1 MRAESVQSA
10 SKGGERTKSDRVG
23 GGSRAN
29 TIDVIR
35 APTTSARRNV
45 IVRGA
50 LELADRSPTARGI
63 IEAFLPQHHAARI
76 VELDYGFEFEMP
88 IQVEPDLIRALV
100 GNNIAV
106 YQLVRLAKTKGHW
119 RNHST

>member
-1 MRAESVQSA
+1 VGIVMKTAE
-10 SKGGERTKSDRVG
+10 GPEESDRG
-23 GGSRAN
+23 TPRDYKESMYRFY
-29 TIDVIR
+29 
-35 APTTSARRNV
+35 
-45 IVRGA
+45 

-88 IQVEPDLIRALV
+88 IQVAPDLIRALA

-106 YQLVRLAKTKGHW
+106 YQLVRFAKTKGHW
-119 RNHST
+119 RNHAS